1 MKNIERFDTVTG
13 LPYYDSFIGIARDEL
28 ANNFVPGHYVLIAT
42 DISNFKYINHIYGY
56 SKANELLRD
65 LIALISN
72 SDDGNV
78 STCRT
83 HSDHII
89 SLFKYNGDKTAFCS
103 RVDRYSRDFVKD
115 NNRKYPSIMLHLN
128 NGILFIDEYND
139 DLIYCIDKANVAR
152 RRAKGNYCVSSVI
165 FSDDMMDKEEEDAK
179 ILAVFDTAIKNGNIK
194 TFYQP
199 KINIRTYEINGAEV
213 LSRIYDS
220 NGKMLY
226 PDTYIPVLEN
236 SGKVVELDRYVM
248 REAFASVRKWIDMGW
263 KVVPVSINLSRMH
276 FYENNVADNIYNE
289 FRRYN
294 IPVEYVELELTRLP
308 YDRYFV
314 RQAQEL
320 IRNQLKRPVMIS
332 LDISNFKYFNRMY
345 GYKEGDRLI
354 SRMVECFC
362 HNNADCVLAY
372 RIYVDHIII
381 LIEAEGLPE
390 KVFKAKYNYMLSCF
404 SEKTNMEFPLAR
416 IRLYLGAY
424 YVEDRDEDIGIII
437 DKSQYARRSIK
448 KNYLTGIA
456 IFRADMEKK
465 AVDEAKIIPMFY
477 SALENDRIEVYIQP
491 KFSIDDER
499 LIGGEALSRIMDN
512 DGNIIS
518 PGMYIDILERTNLIS
533 KLDGYVIRKLIAIQK
548 KWMDE
553 GRPLTTISLNLS
565 RVDLLEQGFVDGIHQ
580 AIVESGVPSGYF
592 EFELTETVFCENI
605 TEITKQIDFLKEKGY
620 KISMD
625 DFGSGY
631 NSLYMLGK
639 IPVDIIKFDRGF
651 VLNSLH
657 GETGRT
663 IMKNLIHTFTD
674 VDFEIICE
682 GIENREEESIVYSCG
697 CNAVQGY
704 LHDKPL
710 PYYIFADKYLL
721 ATNDD

>member
-1 MKNIERFDTVTG
+1 MKNIEKLDTVTG
-13 LPYYDSFIGIARDEL
+13 LPIYDSFIGIAREEL

-72 SDDGNV
+72 SVDGNV

-128 NGILFIDEYND
+128 NGILFIDKYND

-199 KINIRTYEINGAEV
+199 KINIRIYEINGAEV

-276 FYENNVADNIYNE
+276 FYESNVADNIYNE

-294 IPVEYVELELTRLP
+294 IPVEYVELELTESLFLRI
-308 YDRYFV
+308 
-314 RQAQEL
+314 QT
-320 IRNQLKRPVMIS
+320 QL
-332 LDISNFKYFNRMY
+332 
-345 GYKEGDRLI
+345 
-354 SRMVECFC
+354 
-362 HNNADCVLAY
+362 
-372 RIYVDHIII
+372 
-381 LIEAEGLPE
+381 
-390 KVFKAKYNYMLSCF
+390 
-404 SEKTNMEFPLAR
+404 
-416 IRLYLGAY
+416 
-424 YVEDRDEDIGIII
+424 
-437 DKSQYARRSIK
+437 
-448 KNYLTGIA
+448 
-456 IFRADMEKK
+456 
-465 AVDEAKIIPMFY
+465 
-477 SALENDRIEVYIQP
+477 
-491 KFSIDDER
+491 
-499 LIGGEALSRIMDN
+499 
-512 DGNIIS
+512 
-518 PGMYIDILERTNLIS
+518 
-533 KLDGYVIRKLIAIQK
+533 
-548 KWMDE
+548 
-553 GRPLTTISLNLS
+553 
-565 RVDLLEQGFVDGIHQ
+565 
-580 AIVESGVPSGYF
+580 
-592 EFELTETVFCENI
+592 
-605 TEITKQIDFLKEKGY
+605 
-620 KISMD
+620 
-625 DFGSGY
+625 
-631 NSLYMLGK
+631 
-639 IPVDIIKFDRGF
+639 
-651 VLNSLH
+651 
-657 GETGRT
+657 
-663 IMKNLIHTFTD
+663 
-674 VDFEIICE
+674 
-682 GIENREEESIVYSCG
+682 
-697 CNAVQGY
+697 
-704 LHDKPL
+704 
-710 PYYIFADKYLL
+710 
-721 ATNDD
+721 

>member
-276 FYENNVADNIYNE
+276 FYENNVADNIHNE

-294 IPVEYVELELTRLP
+294 IPVEYVELELT
-308 YDRYFV
+308 
-314 RQAQEL
+314 E
-320 IRNQLKRPVMIS
+320 S
-332 LDISNFKYFNRMY
+332 LFF
-345 GYKEGDRLI
+345 
-354 SRMVECFC
+354 
-362 HNNADCVLAY
+362 ADS
-372 RIYVDHIII
+372 DIII
-381 LIEAEGLPE
+381 RE
-390 KVFKAKYNYMLSCF
+390 
-404 SEKTNMEFPLAR
+404 
-416 IRLYLGAY
+416 
-424 YVEDRDEDIGIII
+424 
-437 DKSQYARRSIK
+437 
-448 KNYLTGIA
+448 
-456 IFRADMEKK
+456 
-465 AVDEAKIIPMFY
+465 
-477 SALENDRIEVYIQP
+477 
-491 KFSIDDER
+491 
-499 LIGGEALSRIMDN
+499 
-512 DGNIIS
+512 
-518 PGMYIDILERTNLIS
+518 IS
-533 KLDGYVIRKLIAIQK
+533 KLRNY
-548 KWMDE
+548 
-553 GRPLTTISLNLS
+553 
-565 RVDLLEQGFVDGIHQ
+565 GFKV
-580 AIVESGVPSGYF
+580 
-592 EFELTETVFCENI
+592 
-605 TEITKQIDFLKEKGY
+605 
-620 KISMD
+620 SMD
-625 DFGSGY
+625 DFGVGY
-631 NSLYMLGK
+631 STLNTLGTL
-639 IPVDIIKFDRGF
+639 PVDIIKFDKGF
-651 VLNSLH
+651 ISNSMNNEAVYQILQS
-657 GETGRT
+657 
-663 IMKNLIHTFTD
+663 LIHVFRQINYD
-674 VDFEIICE
+674 VICE
-682 GIENREEESIVYSCG
+682 GIETKEQEKLIFECG
-697 CNAVQGY
+697 CDNVQGFLY
-704 LHDKPL
+704 DKPL
-710 PYYIFADKYLL
+710 ERDIFEDKYLKKQPIQCL
-721 ATNDD
+721 EG